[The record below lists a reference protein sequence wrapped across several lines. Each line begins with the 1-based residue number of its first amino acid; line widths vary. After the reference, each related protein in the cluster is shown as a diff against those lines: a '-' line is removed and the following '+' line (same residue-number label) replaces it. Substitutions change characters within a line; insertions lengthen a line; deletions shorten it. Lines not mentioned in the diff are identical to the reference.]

1 MYYKSRSIII
11 KSMDYRE
18 SDKLVTVFSEK
29 EGKIKA
35 IARGIKKPGS
45 SLRACIQPFCH
56 SLLFFHGGKE
66 LDLIT
71 QGRLI
76 DFYGNSRED
85 IKRTLYCVYILE
97 LLDKAL
103 MEREAMP
110 RLYSL
115 TLLTLQHINEK
126 GLNPL
131 VLRCFELQL
140 LVQLGYRPI
149 LDKCSNCGQ
158 VGSGLK
164 SFSLSAGGML
174 CPQCAARDQDAILLN
189 GEALAL
195 LGLLANGNLNTL
207 GRVRVSAGSLEKLEY
222 FLERYLEYHLE
233 RRFNLK
239 NTIRILKKTLS

>member
-1 MYYKSRSIII
+1 MYYQSRSIII

-29 EGKIKA
+29 ESKLRG

-56 SLLFFHGGKE
+56 SLLFFHRGKE

-71 QGRLI
+71 QGRLL

-85 IKRTLYCVYILE
+85 IDRTLYCVYLME

-103 MEREAMP
+103 MDRMAMP
-110 RLYSL
+110 RLYRL
-115 TLLTLQHINEK
+115 TLAVLEEINNK

-131 VLRCFELQL
+131 ILRYFEMQL
-140 LVQLGYRPI
+140 LVQLGYRPV
-149 LDKCSNCGQ
+149 LDHCINCGQ
-158 VGSGLK
+158 QGNMLK
-164 SFSLSAGGML
+164 SFSPAVGGML
-174 CPQCAARDQDAILLN
+174 CPDCTAGEEDCMILS
-189 GEALAL
+189 GEV
-195 LGLLANGNLNTL
+195 LGLLRLMINGNLTTL
-207 GRVRVSAGSLEKLEY
+207 QRVRASSAALDKIES

-233 RRFNLK
+233 RRFNMK
-239 NTIRILKKTLS
+239 NTIRVLKKMLS

>member
-1 MYYKSRSIII
+1 VYYQSRSIII

-29 EGKIKA
+29 EGKLRG

-56 SLLFFHGGKE
+56 SLLFFHRGKE

-71 QGRLI
+71 QGRLL

-85 IKRTLYCVYILE
+85 IDRTLYCVYLME

-103 MEREAMP
+103 MDRMAMP
-110 RLYSL
+110 RLYRL
-115 TLLTLQHINEK
+115 TLAVLEEINNK

-131 VLRCFELQL
+131 ILRYFEMQL
-140 LVQLGYRPI
+140 LVQLGYRPV
-149 LDKCSNCGQ
+149 LDHCINCGQ
-158 VGSGLK
+158 QGNMLK
-164 SFSLSAGGML
+164 SFSPAVGGML
-174 CPQCAARDQDAILLN
+174 CPDCTAGEEDCMILS
-189 GEALAL
+189 GEV
-195 LGLLANGNLNTL
+195 LGLLRLMINGNLTTL
-207 GRVRVSAGSLEKLEY
+207 QRVRASSAALDKIES

-233 RRFNLK
+233 RRFNMK
-239 NTIRILKKTLS
+239 NTIRVLKKMLS

>member
-1 MYYKSRSIII
+1 MYYQSRAIII

-29 EGKIKA
+29 EGKLKA

-45 SLRACIQPFCH
+45 SLRACVQPFCH
-56 SLLFFHGGKE
+56 ALLFFHSGRE

-71 QGRLI
+71 QGKLL

-85 IKRTLYCVYILE
+85 IKRTLHCVYIME

-103 MEREAMP
+103 MDRVAMP

-115 TLLTLQHINEK
+115 TLSVLQQIDDN

-131 VLRCFELQL
+131 VLRYFELQL
-140 LVQLGYRPI
+140 LVQLGYRPV
-149 LDKCSNCGQ
+149 LDQCTNCGQ
-158 VGSGLK
+158 QGNRLRN
-164 SFSLSAGGML
+164 FDLAAGGMV
-174 CPQCAARDQDAILLN
+174 CPDCAAGAEDGITLS
-189 GEALAL
+189 GEV
-195 LGLLANGNLNTL
+195 LGLLRLMINGNLTTL
-207 GRVRVSAGSLEKLEY
+207 QRVRVSASALERLEF

-239 NTIRILKKTLS
+239 NTIRLLKKTLS